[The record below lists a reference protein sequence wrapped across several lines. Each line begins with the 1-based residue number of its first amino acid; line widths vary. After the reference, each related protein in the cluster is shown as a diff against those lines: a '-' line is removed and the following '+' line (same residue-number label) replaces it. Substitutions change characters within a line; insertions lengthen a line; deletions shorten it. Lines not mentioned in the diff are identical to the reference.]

1 MMLIIVVKFIY
12 VALLVMQFIL
22 ALGNRPKGS
31 KLLYIV
37 SFLIFAIIQYLLAS
51 DGTNYRFYTL
61 FCSFFLVG
69 LAFSKSTFPESH
81 GAWDWIVK
89 FATSINGVIVIAL
102 ASTYGVYLVASI
114 LYLDPWHM
122 VHSFLQYQ
130 LMATSYINILNV
142 YAFCNWHDVSW
153 GTKGAD
159 KADALP
165 SAQTTKKSSTEGD
178 TSVEILEYELPQTD
192 IDSRFEKV
200 VKRALA
206 PYKEPEKDKTK
217 SLDDAYKNFRTRLV
231 IVWIFSYFRKSMEM
245 LMIGIGCLFCLLRVI
260 RLLGSLDLIVILR
273 FSRRRVVLF
282 QQM

>member
-1 MMLIIVVKFIY
+1 L
-12 VALLVMQFIL
+12 VALVFQT
-22 ALGNRPKGS
+22 NR
-31 KLLYIV
+31 
-37 SFLIFAIIQYLLAS
+37 
-51 DGTNYRFYTL
+51 
-61 FCSFFLVG
+61 
-69 LAFSKSTFPESH
+69 FPEAN

-89 FATSINGVIVIAL
+89 FATSVNGVIVIAL

-178 TSVEILEYELPQTD
+178 TSVEILEYELPQAD
-192 IDSRFEKV
+192 IDSKFERV

-206 PYKEPEKDKTK
+206 PYKEPERDKTK
-217 SLDDAYKNFRTRLV
+217 SLDDAYKNFRTRLI
-231 IVWIFSYFRKSMEM
+231 IVWIFSYAPPFVEGCVLM
-245 LMIGIGCLFCLLRVI
+245 MIGIGCLCCLFQVTL
-260 RLLGSLDLIVILR
+260 LLGSLASVATLKCSKPQKVT
-273 FSRRRVVLF
+273 F
-282 QQM
+282 QPM

>member
-1 MMLIIVVKFIY
+1 MSLTPGP
-12 VALLVMQFIL
+12 AN
-22 ALGNRPKGS
+22 NR
-31 KLLYIV
+31 L
-37 SFLIFAIIQYLLAS
+37 
-51 DGTNYRFYTL
+51 YTL
-61 FCSFFLVG
+61 VCSFFLVA
-69 LAFSKSTFPESH
+69 LVFSKSTFPVSN

-165 SAQTTKKSSTEGD
+165 SAQTTKKSSTEGGD
-178 TSVEILEYELPQTD
+178 SSVEVLEYELPQAD
-192 IDSRFEKV
+192 IDSKFETV

-206 PYKEPEKDKTK
+206 PYKEPERDKTK

-231 IVWIFSYFRKSMEM
+231 IVWIFSYVPPFPLYSRM
-245 LMIGIGCLFCLLRVI
+245 LMMIGIGCLCCLFPVI
-260 RLLGSLDLIVILR
+260 LLLGSLGLVVILKCSNNRTVR
-273 FSRRRVVLF
+273 FHR
-282 QQM
+282 M